1 MRIFRFVFL
10 SFPEVALGMGIAAKP
25 GHVTLRVFFSTHSR
39 LRWSQFVHGRPLAH
53 LRALFS
59 YPRTPF
65 VESQSKTLIL
75 SLDLDKQGRD
85 RGKQRYPCWGR
96 DPGGDTLAHFCQGDP
111 LCGTHRS
118 RANVTLLF
126 PEPST
131 GISVEFWVSQND
143 GGIVQTNCNDIK
155 SQEASRV
162 FFPFN
167 VKRESSLNYERDTFF
182 FPH

>member
-1 MRIFRFVFL
+1 MWL
-10 SFPEVALGMGIAAKP
+10 WG
-25 GHVTLRVFFSTHSR
+25 VFFSTHGHLQWSR
-39 LRWSQFVHGRPLAH
+39 LVHGKTAWEDRSHILGLCSATPELLLLEAKARYSSSVWIWTS
-53 LRALFS
+53 RAETEGSRDTRAEAGTL
-59 YPRTPF
+59 
-65 VESQSKTLIL
+65 VEIM
-75 SLDLDKQGRD
+75 
-85 RGKQRYPCWGR
+85 
-96 DPGGDTLAHFCQGDP
+96 LAHFCQGDP

-131 GISVEFWVSQND
+131 GISVEFWVSRND

-167 VKRESSLNYERDTFF
+167 VKRESSLNYKRDVVSFF